1 MLTTIAYQLSGK
13 TTYALEGSIFIA
25 GAAVQ
30 WLRDGLKLIKSSDLT
45 DRHAQEA
52 DKNQNIVF
60 VPALTGIGAPY
71 WNANCRGAIYG
82 ITRNTSQ
89 AEIAL
94 ATLQSAGYQ
103 TKDLVLAMGSDWESQ
118 EIKNLRVDGGMSAS
132 NVTMQFM
139 SDITGLP
146 VARPKILETTALGV
160 AWLAGSY
167 LDMYPDRKEFG
178 KGWYVDKEYFPEM
191 DTDTRNTLYAR
202 WQAAVK
208 STLSFSEN

>member
-1 MLTTIAYQLSGK
+1 
-13 TTYALEGSIFIA
+13 
-25 GAAVQ
+25 
-30 WLRDGLKLIKSSDLT
+30 
-45 DRHAQEA
+45 
-52 DKNQNIVF
+52 
-60 VPALTGIGAPY
+60 
-71 WNANCRGAIYG
+71 
-82 ITRNTSQ
+82 
-89 AEIAL
+89 
-94 ATLQSAGYQ
+94 
-103 TKDLVLAMGSDWESQ
+103 MGSDWQSQ

-191 DTDTRNTLYAR
+191 DTDTSNTLCEVAGCCKIDIIIFR
-202 WQAAVK
+202 KINVWLQ
-208 STLSFSEN
+208 